1 MKPDLKDCVGVSA
14 QQTHQYWQNQLA
26 GELPVLDF
34 PADKAAAEKA
44 PDIAFHYFS
53 IDVLLTQAL
62 REYSQQNQGTL
73 FTGVVAL
80 VTTLLHWY
88 TRQQD
93 IIVTTSFRT
102 GDADE
107 SASFSGLPLR
117 TPVRPSEG
125 FATVLERANEAVAQ
139 AARHRDFSLETV
151 AAALAL
157 TSDIVARCLLG
168 VQLVYQS
175 ETSSRP
181 AAAAATGAG
190 SAALIVR
197 VQEGAELAFALEYDA
212 TRYSATLMAQFGRHC
227 QQLLGAVLTTPA
239 QPISRAEL
247 LSAPEKH
254 QLLQA
259 FNASGIAF
267 PETGQTIVELFE
279 NQVRQHPDK
288 VALVFEGQELTYQ
301 ALNERA
307 DQLAR
312 RMLALVPVA
321 EASEQNRLVAICLE
335 RGFNVYVAMLASL
348 KSGAGYVP
356 LDPHYPEERV
366 AFMLRDTQVGLVL
379 TETSMLAAK
388 PYLAGEGRQLLVLN
402 AADTETAAT
411 APLALP
417 RRVAGSDVA
426 YVIYTSGSTGLPKG
440 VLIEH
445 DQIAAT
451 LLHMRHYYG
460 LSAADTCVYYRSYC
474 FDGSIEETLL
484 PIISGARVIIV
495 PTNTDEDLVA
505 YLYRIIE
512 QYQVTKIN
520 TPPAFLHLFLDRI
533 ENGAALHSLRHLVSG
548 GDVLNKSLLGRLHA
562 SLTARVHN
570 TYGPTENTID
580 STVFEVDR
588 AAHYHTIPI
597 GKPTANSSCYILNEY
612 LQPVPLG
619 VVGELCVG
627 GTGVGRGYLNRPEL
641 TADRFIANPF
651 ATVADLG
658 YANERLY
665 KTGDLARWLPDGNIE
680 FLGRIDNQVK
690 IRGFRIELEEIESM
704 LLKHPE
710 IDSAVV
716 VVKQFENSKEL
727 VAYLV
732 SKVPQSADAL
742 RGYLKT
748 SMPDYMVPSYFVQL
762 AQMPISTTGKVNKGA
777 LPDPKTAALAS
788 SQQHIG
794 ARNSREAKLIAIWKE
809 VLNRDTIGVKDN
821 FIDMGGTSL
830 SAIQVILKLRTDG
843 YKIATRDFLENLVLE
858 EQAAVLNDDAAQAV
872 EPAKQNQT
880 ITLSPAQQALLQ
892 QPTAQHPAL
901 VLQARTLLSET
912 MLTQVL
918 EKLLNHHD
926 VLRAALV
933 QTNGQ
938 WQLEIPPTAQPA
950 VAYFDHQAVSV
961 AAAAEHERQVLAD
974 AREEELGQGIPA
986 VKFLV
991 FRRADADR
999 VGIVA
1004 HAALLDAAAWQVL
1017 VADLATLFAQAE
1029 KNSPLVLPSKAN
1041 AFQCWTEELAACPTS
1056 RASEEELA
1064 FWHATATAT
1073 AGTRQATTAAA
1084 TRQVRFALNRISK
1097 TALATANQAFA
1108 TTSSELMLAAF
1119 LRALRTELRLKSVAV
1134 EVVASAREEASGVT
1148 AENPDSVGNFSVH
1161 YPLWLSLADFST
1173 WDTALPYMR
1182 HQVEKVPGKGAGYA
1196 TSAVAKHAP
1205 TSQLPFHFAYQE
1217 ATFEASLAAS
1227 PFRAAQYEAG
1237 SVAEQPHGLGLAAT
1251 LLDDELQ
1258 VVLHYAADQYTEQVM
1273 DAIRL
1278 SFEAEVHAAIAYGAA
1293 RVAAQ
1298 GPLFPI
1304 SYNQQYF
1311 FRSGDIDQSRGVLPE
1326 FVFPTA
1332 SVELFQSLCTQFLS
1346 ALDMLRV
1353 RFERHHGEIFQ
1364 RIAPAHTVA
1373 PDVRRHLVPDASSA
1387 AATEAVFQRELHQP
1401 FQFADAQFVR
1411 FVVVHDAQVAR
1422 CQIVIHH
1429 AVTDGAS
1436 NQLLIQLIQSLLRG
1450 QVEQLQTFVQT
1461 APRYQDYIQWQSRFM
1476 RSATARQQLA
1486 YWTNNLAGFEK
1497 TTPLVATD
1505 GGEEQFEYLFRVSQL
1520 IQGDSH
1526 ERILAFCKA
1535 YEIDLSSF
1543 FLTAFALTLYARNGA
1558 EETIVD
1564 IFSNGRDQLI
1574 PGIAVPQLVGVI
1586 ANKLPIKLR
1595 LSEQMSFGEVCKQVM
1610 EVYYEGRLHQ
1620 QIPYIEMEK
1629 ALLATTRQV
1638 LGDFVQVRFNY
1649 FDYSAFSFQNGTEG
1663 FTQQPKEVKLI
1674 GNNAAVL
1681 SNYRLIL
1688 DCKAYQDTVKLEWK
1702 YPCTEQFEGWE
1713 DSILPIVRLI
1723 TENTQAPLARLATST
1738 AETPLESADDM
1749 VTMTI

>member
-1 MKPDLKDCVGVSA
+1 MKTEVKDCVEVSA

-26 GELPVLDF
+26 GELPVLEF
-34 PADKAAAEKA
+34 PVDKSAAEKA
-44 PDIAFHYFS
+44 PRPAFYHFS
-53 IDVLLTQAL
+53 IDAILTQAL
-62 REYSQQNQGTL
+62 RDYSQQSQGTL

-93 IIVTTSFRT
+93 IIVTTSFQA
-102 GDADE
+102 GAADDAE
-107 SASFSGLPLR
+107 GFSGLPLR
-117 TPVRPSEG
+117 TAVRPADA
-125 FATVLERANEAVAQ
+125 FDTAFERITQAVTH
-139 AARHRDFSLETV
+139 AARHRHVALDTV
-151 AAALAL
+151 AAALEL
-157 TSDIVARCLLG
+157 TPDVVERCLLG
-168 VQLVYQS
+168 VQLIYESVPS
-175 ETSSRP
+175 FEST
-181 AAAAATGAG
+181 AAGIG
-190 SAALIVR
+190 NSALIVR
-197 VQEGAELAFALEYDA
+197 VQERPELVFTLEYDA
-212 TRYSATLMAQFGRHC
+212 SRYSEQLMAQFGRHC
-227 QQLLGAVLTTPA
+227 QQLLAAVLTHPGR
-239 QPISRAEL
+239 PIGQADL

-259 FNASGIAF
+259 FNASGVAF
-267 PETGQTIVELFE
+267 PEAGQTIVELFE
-279 NQVRQHPDK
+279 NMVRQQPDR
-288 VALVFEGQELTYQ
+288 VALVLEGQELTYRE
-301 ALNERA
+301 LNERA
-307 DQLAR
+307 DALAHR
-312 RMLALVPVA
+312 ILAVAPVA
-321 EASEQNRLVAICLE
+321 AAGEQNRLVAICLE
-335 RGFNVYVAMLASL
+335 RSFNVYVAMLASL

-366 AFMLRDTQVGLVL
+366 SFMLQDTQVALVL
-379 TETSMLAAK
+379 TEASMLAAK
-388 PYLAGEGRQLLVLN
+388 PYLAADKRQVLVLN
-402 AADTETAAT
+402 DEAAETAPT

-417 RRVAGSDVA
+417 RPVAGADVA

-533 ENGAALHSLRHLVSG
+533 ESGAALHSLRHLVSG
-548 GDVLNKSLLGRLHA
+548 GDVLNKALLSRLHTN
-562 SLTARVHN
+562 LTARVHN

-612 LQPVPLG
+612 LLPVPQG

-651 ATVADLG
+651 AAVADLG

-665 KTGDLARWLPDGNIE
+665 RTGDLARWLPDGNIE

-704 LLKHPE
+704 LLQHPE

-716 VVKQFENSKEL
+716 VVRQFENSKEL

-742 RGYLKT
+742 RAYLKT
-748 SMPDYMVPSYFVQL
+748 KMPDYMVPSYFVQL

-777 LPDPKTAALAS
+777 LPDPKTNALTS
-788 SQQHIG
+788 SQQHVG
-794 ARNSREAKLIAIWKE
+794 ARNSREAKLIEIWKE
-809 VLNRDTIGVKDN
+809 VLHRDTIGVKDN

-843 YKIATRDFLENLVLE
+843 YKISTRDFLENLVLE

-872 EPAKQNQT
+872 APAKQNQT
-880 ITLSPAQQALLQ
+880 VALTPNQQRLLQ
-892 QPTAQHPAL
+892 QPAPRHPA
-901 VLQARTLLSET
+901 VVVQARGLLSET

-918 EKLLNHHD
+918 EKLLSHHD
-926 VLRAALV
+926 VLRGALV
-933 QTNGQ
+933 QASGQ
-938 WQLEIPPTAQPA
+938 WQLEIPPTAKPA
-950 VAYFDHQAVSV
+950 VAYFDHQAISV
-961 AAAAEHERQVLAD
+961 AEAAEHEHQILAAARQ
-974 AREEELGQGIPA
+974 EELGQGIPA

-1004 HAALLDAAAWQVL
+1004 HGALIDAASWQVL
-1017 VADLATLFAQAE
+1017 VADMATLFAQAE
-1029 KNSPLVLPSKAN
+1029 QNTALALTSKAT
-1041 AFQCWTEELAACPTS
+1041 AFQLWTEELATYSTS
-1056 RASEEELA
+1056 EAAAKEQPY
-1064 FWHATATAT
+1064 WHATTEAC
-1073 AGTRQATTAAA
+1073 AGPAAA
-1084 TRQVRFALNRISK
+1084 PATQQVQWTLGAITKSVL
-1097 TALATANQAFA
+1097 TTANQAFA
-1108 TTSSELMLAAF
+1108 TSSSHVVLAAF
-1119 LRALRTELRLKSVAV
+1119 LRALRTELGLAAAAV
-1134 EVVASAREEASGVT
+1134 TLGASARQEDSA
-1148 AENPDSVGNFSVH
+1148 APDSAGSIGNFTVQ
-1161 YPLWLSLADFST
+1161 YPVWLALNEFAA
-1173 WDTALPYMR
+1173 WDTALDAVRY
-1182 HQVEKVPGKGAGYA
+1182 HLEQVPGNGAGYA
-1196 TSAVAKHAP
+1196 ASPAAQGVSAEP
-1205 TSQLPFHFAYQE
+1205 LPFHFAYQE
-1217 ATFEASLAAS
+1217 ATFAPTLAGSPFLAAQ
-1227 PFRAAQYEAG
+1227 FAAGTEA
-1237 SVAEQPHGLGLAAT
+1237 ELPNGLGLTAT
-1251 LLDDELQ
+1251 LLDDGLQ
-1258 VVLHYAADQYTEQVM
+1258 VTLHYAPDCYPASM
-1273 DAIRL
+1273 IDALRF
-1278 SFEAEVHAAIAYGAA
+1278 SFEAELRQALDYCTA

-1298 GPLFPI
+1298 GPLFKL

-1332 SVELFQSLCTQFLS
+1332 SVELFQTLCTQFLS
-1346 ALDMLRV
+1346 ALDVLRV
-1353 RFERHHGEIFQ
+1353 RFERRHGEIFQ
-1364 RIAPAHTVA
+1364 RVAPAASVV
-1373 PDVRRHLVPDASSA
+1373 PDVRRHLVKNASSA
-1387 AATEAVFQRELHQP
+1387 ALTESVFQQEVHQP
-1401 FQFADAQFVR
+1401 FTFTDPQFVR

-1436 NQLLIQLIQSLLRG
+1436 NQLLIQLIESLMRG
-1450 QVEQLQTFVQT
+1450 QAEQLQHYVQA
-1461 APRYQDYIQWQSRFM
+1461 APRYWDYIQWQNGFM

-1486 YWTNNLAGFEK
+1486 YWTTNLAGFENSA
-1497 TTPLVATD
+1497 PLVENQGA
-1505 GGEEQFEYLFRVSQL
+1505 EESFDYLFRISQVV
-1520 IQGDSH
+1520 QGDSH

-1543 FLTAFALTLYARNGA
+1543 FLTAFALTLYARSGA
-1558 EETIVD
+1558 AETIVD

-1595 LSEQMSFGEVCKQVM
+1595 LNEHMSFGEVCKQVM

-1620 QIPYIEMEK
+1620 QIPYVEMEK
-1629 ALLATTRQV
+1629 ALHAACQKT

-1649 FDYSAFSFQNGTEG
+1649 FDHLAHAYPASGPQA
-1663 FTQQPKEVKLI
+1663 KEVKLI

-1688 DCKAYQDTVKLEWK
+1688 DCKAYKDAVKLEWK
-1702 YPCTEQFEGWE
+1702 YPCTEKFEGWE
-1713 DSILPIVRLI
+1713 DSILPIVQLI
-1723 TENTQAPLARLATST
+1723 TESTQAPLSRMHSQPLPAAVEA
-1738 AETPLESADDM
+1738 AEESADEL

>member
-1 MKPDLKDCVGVSA
+1 MKPDLKDCVEVSA

-34 PADKAAAEKA
+34 PADKVAAEEA
-44 PDIAFHYFS
+44 PASAFHYFS
-53 IDVLLTQAL
+53 IDAPRTQAL
-62 REYSQQNQGTL
+62 RKYSQQTQGTL

-80 VTTLLHWY
+80 LTTLLHWY

-93 IIVTTSFRT
+93 LLVTTSFW
-102 GDADE
+102 GSGGPQE
-107 SASFSGLPLR
+107 PASFSGLPLR
-117 TPVRPSEG
+117 LPVQPADA
-125 FATVLERANEAVAQ
+125 FATVLARTNEAVAQ
-139 AARHRDFSLETV
+139 AARHPAFSLEAV
-151 AAALAL
+151 ATALAL
-157 TSDIVARCLLG
+157 PAHSVARCLLG
-168 VQLVYQS
+168 VQLCY
-175 ETSSRP
+175 E
-181 AAAAATGAG
+181 AAAAAGPAATVTGVG
-190 SAALIVR
+190 SAALSVR
-197 VQEGAELAFALEYDA
+197 VQEGPELAFTLEYDA
-212 TRYSATLMAQFGRHC
+212 TRYSAALLAQFGRHC
-227 QQLLGAVLTTPA
+227 QQLLGAVLAAPA
-239 QPISRAEL
+239 QPIGQADWL
-247 LSAPEKH
+247 AAPEKH
-254 QLLQA
+254 QLLEA

-288 VALVFEGQELTYQ
+288 VALVFEGQQLTYR

-307 DQLAR
+307 DHLAR
-312 RMLALVPVA
+312 QMLALAPVA
-321 EASEQNRLVAICLE
+321 EARAQNRLVAICLE

-366 AFMLRDTQVGLVL
+366 AFMLHDTQVSLVL
-379 TETSMLAAK
+379 TEASMVAAK
-388 PYLAGEGRQLLVLN
+388 PYLAGEGRQLLLLN
-402 AADTETAAT
+402 AADPAPAAT

-417 RRVAGSDVA
+417 RRVAGTDVA

-460 LSAADTCVYYRSYC
+460 LSPADTCVYYRSYC
-474 FDGSIEETLL
+474 FDGSLEETLL
-484 PIISGARVIIV
+484 PIISGARVVIV

-520 TPPAFLHLFLDRI
+520 TPPAFLHLFLD
-533 ENGAALHSLRHLVSG
+533 NMAGGAALGSLRHLVSG
-548 GDVLNKSLLGRLHA
+548 GDVLNKALLGRLHA
-562 SLTARVHN
+562 SLTAKVHN

-627 GTGVGRGYLNRPEL
+627 GTGVGRGYLNRPDL

-651 ATVADLG
+651 AAVADLG

-690 IRGFRIELEEIESM
+690 IRGFRIELEEIEST

-716 VVKQFENSKEL
+716 VVKQFDNSKEL

-748 SMPDYMVPSYFVQL
+748 KMPDYMVPSYFVQL

-788 SQQHIG
+788 TQQHIG
-794 ARNSREAKLIAIWKE
+794 ARNAREAKLIAIWKE

-858 EQAAVLNDDAAQAV
+858 EQAAVLNDEAAQPI
-872 EPAKQNQT
+872 EPTTQHQT
-880 ITLSPAQQALLQ
+880 IHLSPAQQVLLQ
-892 QPTAQHPAL
+892 RPPAQHPAL

-912 MLTQVL
+912 TLTQVL
-918 EKLLNHHD
+918 EKLLQQHA

-933 QTNGQ
+933 QAQGQ
-938 WQLEIPPTAQPA
+938 WQLDVSPTARPT
-950 VAYFDHQAVSV
+950 VAYFNHQAVSV
-961 AAAAEHERQVLAD
+961 AAAAEQEAQVLAA
-974 AREEELGQGIPA
+974 AREEELGQGIPTI
-986 VKFLV
+986 KFFV
-991 FRRADADR
+991 FRRAEADR
-999 VGIVA
+999 LGIVA
-1004 HAALLDAAAWQVL
+1004 HAALLDAAAWQVV
-1017 VADLATLFAQAE
+1017 VADLATLFGQAE
-1029 KNSPLVLPSKAN
+1029 KNKPLLLPSNAD
-1041 AFQCWTEELAACPTS
+1041 AFQCWTEELAAYS
-1056 RASEEELA
+1056 RPAGELGQASRPAL
-1064 FWHATATAT
+1064 
-1073 AGTRQATTAAA
+1073 ATTPAAI
-1084 TRQVRFALNRISK
+1084 RQVRFTVNRISNA
-1097 TALATANQAFA
+1097 ALASANQVFA
-1108 TTSSELMLAAF
+1108 TTSAEIVLATF
-1119 LRALRTELRLKSVAV
+1119 LRALRTELRLPAVAV
-1134 EVVASAREEASGVT
+1134 EVVASAREEASGSPAQT
-1148 AENPDSVGNFSVH
+1148 FHSVGNFSIQ
-1161 YPLWLSLADFST
+1161 YPLWLALDEFST
-1173 WDTALPYMR
+1173 WDKALPYLH
-1182 HQVEKVPGKGAGYA
+1182 HQVEQVLGKGAAYA
-1196 TSAVAKHAP
+1196 PSAGASPVP
-1205 TSQLPFHFAYQE
+1205 GGPLPLHFAYQE
-1217 ATFEASLAAS
+1217 ATFEASLAGS

-1237 SVAEQPHGLGLAAT
+1237 SVAERPPGLSLEAT
-1251 LLDDELQ
+1251 LLDDGLH
-1258 VVLHYAADQYTEQVM
+1258 VVLHYAPDQYPEPVM
-1273 DAIRL
+1273 NAIRL
-1278 SFEAEVHAAIAYGAA
+1278 CFEAELHATLDCAA
-1293 RVAAQ
+1293 AWVADQ
-1298 GPLFPI
+1298 GPLLPL

-1311 FRSGDIDQSRGVLPE
+1311 FRSGALDQSRGVLPE

-1332 SVELFQSLCTQFLS
+1332 SIELFEAMCTQFIS
-1346 ALDMLRV
+1346 ALAILRV
-1353 RFERHHGEIFQ
+1353 RFEQHHGEVFQ
-1364 RIAPAHTVA
+1364 RLAPAHTVV
-1373 PDVRRHLVPDASSA
+1373 PDVRRHLVPDASST

-1401 FQFADAQFVR
+1401 FQPTDAQFVR

-1422 CQIVIHH
+1422 CQIAIHH

-1436 NQLLIQLIQSLLRG
+1436 NQLLMQLIQSLMGG
-1450 QVEQLQTFVQT
+1450 QLAQLQTFVQT
-1461 APRYQDYIQWQSRFM
+1461 APRYQDYVEWQSRFM

-1486 YWTNNLAGFEK
+1486 YWTTNLAGFEK
-1497 TTPLVATD
+1497 TALLMATD
-1505 GGEEQFEYLFRVSQL
+1505 GSEEPFEYLFRISQL
-1520 IQGDSH
+1520 IQGDNH

-1543 FLTAFALTLYARNGA
+1543 FLAAFALTLYARSGA
-1558 EETIVD
+1558 EEIIVD
-1564 IFSNGRDQLI
+1564 VFSNGRDQLI

-1595 LSEQMSFGEVCKQVM
+1595 LNEQMSFGEVCKQVM

-1629 ALLATTRQV
+1629 ALLATTQQV
-1638 LGDFVQVRFNY
+1638 LGDFVQARFNY
-1649 FDYSAFSFQNGTEG
+1649 FDYSAFPFQKGTEG
-1663 FTQQPKEVKLI
+1663 FTHQPKEVNLI
-1674 GNNAAVL
+1674 GNNAAVI

-1713 DSILPIVRLI
+1713 DAMLPILRLI
-1723 TENTQAPLARLATST
+1723 TESTQAPLARLATSP
-1738 AETPLESADDM
+1738 AEAALESADDM
-1749 VTMTI
+1749 ITMSI

>member
-1 MKPDLKDCVGVSA
+1 MEQEVKDCVEVSA
-14 QQTHQYWQNQLA
+14 QQVRQYWQTQLA
-26 GELPVLDF
+26 DELPVLDF
-34 PADKAAAEKA
+34 PGDVAATEQA
-44 PDIAFHYFS
+44 PATALAHFS
-53 IDVLLTQAL
+53 IDSALTQAL
-62 REYSQQNQGTL
+62 RDYSQQTNGTL

-80 VTTLLHWY
+80 LTSVLHWY

-93 IIVTTSFRT
+93 IIVTTSL
-102 GDADE
+102 
-107 SASFSGLPLR
+107 SAPDGSGFEALPLR
-117 TPVRPSEG
+117 LRPRPADS
-125 FATVLERANEAVAQ
+125 FAAVLAQATEVAAQ
-139 AARHRDFSLETV
+139 AAHHRAFTLD
-151 AAALAL
+151 AAAQAL
-157 TSDIVARCLLG
+157 ELTPEVVARSLRAL
-168 VQLVYQS
+168 QLVYQA
-175 ETSSRP
+175 EGAPVADATP
-181 AAAAATGAG
+181 AATRT
-190 SAALIVR
+190 ALLVR
-197 VQEGAELAFALEYDA
+197 VAAGEELEFTLEYDA
-212 TRYSATLMAQFGRHC
+212 GRYSPALMAQLGRHC
-227 QQLLGAVLTTPA
+227 RQLLAALLAAPA
-239 QPISRAEL
+239 QPIGRAAL
-247 LSAPEKH
+247 LSEPEKR
-254 QLLQA
+254 QLLQE
-259 FNASGIAF
+259 FNASAIAF
-267 PETGQTIVELFE
+267 PENGQTIVELFE
-279 NQVRQHPDK
+279 NMVRQHPDK
-288 VALVFEGQELTYQ
+288 TALVFEGQELTYRE
-301 ALNERA
+301 LNERA

-312 RMLALVPVA
+312 RLLALAPVTDA
-321 EASEQNRLVAICLE
+321 AGQNRLVAICLE

-366 AFMLRDTQVGLVL
+366 AFMLQDTQARLVL
-379 TETSMLAAK
+379 TEPKMLAAK
-388 PYLAGEGRQLLVLN
+388 PYLAGEGRQMVILGEE
-402 AADTETAAT
+402 AANDAPA

-451 LLHMRHYYG
+451 LLHMRNYYG

-484 PIISGARVIIV
+484 PMISGARVIIV
-495 PTNTDEDLVA
+495 PTNTEEDLVA
-505 YLYRIIE
+505 YLYRVIE
-512 QYQVTKIN
+512 QYGVTKIN

-533 ENGAALHSLRHLVSG
+533 ESGAALHSLRHLVSG
-548 GDVLNKSLLGRLHA
+548 GDVLNKSLIGRLHA
-562 SLTARVHN
+562 NLTAKVHN

-597 GKPTANSSCYILNEY
+597 GRPVANSSCYVLNEF

-641 TADRFIANPF
+641 TAEKFIANPF
-651 ATVADLG
+651 AAVAELG
-658 YANERLY
+658 YANERIY
-665 KTGDLARWLPDGNIE
+665 RTGDLARWLPDGTIE

-690 IRGFRIELEEIESM
+690 IRGFRIELEEIEAA

-716 VVKQFENSKEL
+716 VVRQFENSKEL

-742 RGYLKT
+742 RGYLKAK
-748 SMPDYMVPSYFVQL
+748 MPDYMVPSYFVQL
-762 AQMPISTTGKVNKGA
+762 AQMPISTTGKVNKAA
-777 LPDPKTAALAS
+777 LPDPKTNALS
-788 SQQHIG
+788 GSQQHVG
-794 ARNSREAKLIAIWKE
+794 ARNSREAKLIEIWQE

-843 YKIATRDFLENLVLE
+843 YKISTRDFLENLVLE

-872 EPAKQNQT
+872 EPTTQNVT
-880 ITLSPAQQALLQ
+880 VALSPAQQALVQ
-892 QPTAQHPAL
+892 QPAAAHPAL
-901 VLQARTLLSET
+901 VLQARGWLSEAMLSQVLDKLLS
-912 MLTQVL
+912 
-918 EKLLNHHD
+918 HHE

-933 QTNGQ
+933 QAGGQ
-938 WQLEIPPTAQPA
+938 WQLEIPPTAKPLI
-950 VAYFDHQAVSV
+950 AYFDHRPFSEAE
-961 AAAAEHERQVLAD
+961 AAEEERQVLAA
-974 AREEELGQGIPA
+974 ARQEELGQGMPA

-991 FRRADADR
+991 FRRAQADR
-999 VGIVA
+999 VAIVA

-1017 VADLATLFAQAE
+1017 VADMVTLFAQAE
-1029 KNSPLVLPSKAN
+1029 KNSTLALPAKAHG
-1041 AFQCWTEELAACPTS
+1041 FQRWMDELAAAPAAT
-1056 RASEEELA
+1056 AAEQA
-1064 FWHATATAT
+1064 FW
-1073 AGTRQATTAAA
+1073 QAA
-1084 TRQVRFALNRISK
+1084 TEASAGSRTSAEPAAEQVRLVIPSISQA
-1097 TALATANQAFA
+1097 ALATANQAFDTDSA
-1108 TTSSELMLAAF
+1108 QLVLTAF
-1119 LRALRTELRLKSVAV
+1119 LGALRAELGLTTAAV
-1134 EVVASAREEASGVT
+1134 ELAASAREAGGEEGNSL
-1148 AENPDSVGNFSVH
+1148 GNFTVN
-1161 YPLWLSLADFST
+1161 YPLGLALNDFPV
-1173 WDTALPYMR
+1173 WEAALAAVR
-1182 HQVEKVPGKGAGYA
+1182 HQVEQVPGKGTGYA
-1196 TSAVAKHAP
+1196 AGAAAQNAP
-1205 TSQLPFHFAYQE
+1205 AGVPPFRFAYQE
-1217 ATFEASLAAS
+1217 ASFADALTDS
-1227 PFRAAQYEAG
+1227 PFQAAEYEAAAPLAL
-1237 SVAEQPHGLGLAAT
+1237 SAGLDFSAT
-1251 LLDDELQ
+1251 LLDNDQLQ
-1258 VVLHYAADQYTEQVM
+1258 VVLRYAPGQYSATVVE
-1273 DAIRL
+1273 AIGR
-1278 SFEAEVHAAIAYGAA
+1278 SFEAGLRQTVAACAA

-1298 GPLFPI
+1298 GPLYRI

-1332 SVELFQSLCTQFLS
+1332 SVALFQSLCTQFLA
-1346 ALDMLRV
+1346 ALDILRV

-1364 RIAPAHTVA
+1364 RVAPAATVV
-1373 PDVRRHLVPDASSA
+1373 PDVRRHQVADAHNA

-1401 FQFADAQFVR
+1401 FQFSDQQLVR

-1422 CQIVIHH
+1422 CQIVVHH

-1436 NQLLIQLIQSLLRG
+1436 NQLLVQLIQSLMSG
-1450 QVEQLQTFVQT
+1450 QMEPLQHFVQT
-1461 APRYQDYIQWQSRFM
+1461 APRYWDYIRWQSRFM
-1476 RSATARQQLA
+1476 RSATARQQLS
-1486 YWTNNLAGFEK
+1486 YWTTNLAGFEH
-1497 TTPLVATD
+1497 TAPL
-1505 GGEEQFEYLFRVSQL
+1505 GGKAEEEQFDYLFRISQV

-1543 FLTAFALTLYARNGA
+1543 FLTAFALTLYARSGA

-1574 PGIAVPQLVGVI
+1574 PGVAVPQLVGVI

-1595 LSEQMSFGEVCKQVM
+1595 LSEQMSFGQVCKQVM

-1629 ALLATTRQV
+1629 ALRAACQHT

-1649 FDYSAFSFQNGTEG
+1649 FDYSAFPFGKGTEG
-1663 FTQQPKEVKLI
+1663 FTSQAKEVKLI

-1702 YPCTEQFEGWE
+1702 YPCTETFEGWE
-1713 DSILPIVRLI
+1713 DTILPIVRLI
-1723 TENTQAPLARLATST
+1723 TESTQAPLSRIG
-1738 AETPLESADDM
+1738 AEAAAPEAAAESADDL